1 MKNNKYFCINC
12 GLSLKH
18 SPYDK
23 EFVECPNCKMIT
35 IMDIGDRWRAPK
47 IKNKKNPQKEIKKFL
62 KEIINPIWRK
72 GLHERAPKEFNGLL
86 DSYLGKYLPGKGKL
100 AIISMSGGLDSAT
113 LCAEALYQGYDV
125 FVINF
130 NYNQKNS
137 VEMQAF
143 DNLIQIYQK
152 NYISNGRIIGFKKIN
167 LKPLF
172 DEFLDIWAE
181 LRDSGDIED
190 QANHQFYTPSRN
202 LLFSVISAVI
212 GEIIALSKGYD
223 EIKIGLGIHKHSEEA
238 YGEHRDYWD
247 ITPEFARRL
256 EALFYINDVKR
267 VGLFS
272 PFVNNTKDEVVK
284 RALELKVPINET
296 WTCYNPS
303 IKEGVAVPCLECE
316 ACKEREIAERKAG
329 IQNPNSYHLI
339 LEESYINE

>member
-1 MKNNKYFCINC
+1 MKNNKYFCIEC
-12 GLSLKH
+12 GLSIKH
-18 SPYDK
+18 SPFDK
-23 EFVECPNCKMIT
+23 EIIECPNCHKKTM
-35 IMDIGDRWRAPK
+35 MDIGDRWRAPS
-47 IKNKKNPQKEIKKFL
+47 IKNKKNSKKEIKKFL
-62 KEIINPIWRK
+62 KEIINPRWR
-72 GLHERAPKEFNGLL
+72 ERLSKIAPKEFNDLF
-86 DSYLGKYLPGKGKL
+86 DEYLGKYLPGKGKL
-100 AIISMSGGLDSAT
+100 AVISMSGGLDSAT

-125 FVINF
+125 FVLNF
-130 NYNQKNS
+130 NYNQKNF

-143 DNLIQIYQK
+143 DNLVNIYQK
-152 NYISNGRIIGFKKIN
+152 KYISNGKIIGVKKLD

-172 DEFLDIWAE
+172 DEFLDIWAQM
-181 LRDSGDIED
+181 RDSGSIED
-190 QANHQFYTPSRN
+190 KANHQFYTPSRN

-212 GEIIALSKGYD
+212 GEIIALNNGYD

-267 VGLFS
+267 VSLFS

-284 RALELKVPINET
+284 RALELQVPINET

-329 IQNPNSYHLI
+329 IKNPNSYHLI
-339 LEESYINE
+339 LNENQSND